1 MWKIKDPKLKQWVN
15 HFFSDERI
23 DQACRAQL
31 EDGTFY
37 LALSDLENG
46 VFLELSNHVFSQNTG
61 EYNPNDWNP
70 FPDVEPPKSGRY
82 LVTIKKDGACY
93 VKVNHCTQLGTWDE
107 DHYCVVAFRA
117 LPAPYRPEDENET
130 RA

>member
-23 DQACRAQL
+23 DEACRAQL
-31 EDGTFY
+31 EDGASG

-46 VFLELSNHVFSQNTG
+46 VFLELSNHIFSQNTG
-61 EYNPNDWNP
+61 DYNPNEWNL
-70 FPDVEPPKSGRY
+70 FPDVEPPKSGHY
-82 LVTIKKDGACY
+82 LVTFKKGSKYY
-93 VKVNHCTQLGTWDE
+93 VGMNYCDWRGNWDE

-117 LPAPYRPEDENET
+117 LPAPYQPENNK
-130 RA
+130 